1 MPKPITDMTK
11 ASSSASSSSSTSSD
25 SSEDEG
31 EGMTLAQL
39 TRQKAV
45 AVDEDVV
52 SATSVLSGE
61 NEEEEN
67 EEEDK
72 EEEYDEEELQEPR
85 DLEEVLQDEVLPS
98 KLKDVWMGGK
108 INKYV
113 DEEDGLRK
121 WTCGFCG
128 EVRKGWNATKAL
140 GHMIGGAS
148 NVKGCVKITS
158 EWMQL
163 YLDIVKR
170 KTLSKR
176 AKGDHLH
183 QLNMSLDNKEAE
195 ALLFARAD
203 KAASQL
209 RRFSGPVH
217 ACVPTNSVDVTASVE
232 DISTLTSGIINSNR
246 KPAAKNF
253 FQKGNSTGE
262 LSCVFALPFF

>member
-1 MPKPITDMTK
+1 
-11 ASSSASSSSSTSSD
+11 
-25 SSEDEG
+25 
-31 EGMTLAQL
+31 
-39 TRQKAV
+39 
-45 AVDEDVV
+45 
-52 SATSVLSGE
+52 
-61 NEEEEN
+61 
-67 EEEDK
+67 
-72 EEEYDEEELQEPR
+72 
-85 DLEEVLQDEVLPS
+85 
-98 KLKDVWMGGK
+98 
-108 INKYV
+108 
-113 DEEDGLRK
+113 
-121 WTCGFCG
+121 
-128 EVRKGWNATKAL
+128 
-140 GHMIGGAS
+140 
-148 NVKGCVKITS
+148 
-158 EWMQL
+158 MQL

-217 ACVPTNSVDVTASVE
+217 ACLPTNSVDVTASVE